1 MHFQRE
7 LRQRLGELSGHFP
20 VLLLTGARQ
29 TGKTTLLQEAFP
41 GHHYISLDL
50 PSDAAAAE
58 GSPET
63 FFREHPP
70 PILIDEV
77 QYAPQLFRHL
87 KVRVDSA
94 RDEVGRFVLTGSQKF
109 PLMKQV
115 SDSLAGRCVWL
126 ELEGLSAAE
135 LESGEL
141 PVRELLTRVLA
152 RGQLPEL
159 WRDQQLPHLDFHR
172 TYLATY
178 IERDVRQLLN
188 VGSLRDFERFMR
200 ICATYNGQLLNKTEI
215 ARAVGV
221 SSKTIDQWISVLHAS
236 NQIALLEP
244 YFANLG
250 KRVVKSP
257 KLYFC
262 DTGLLC
268 FLLGLDEASLIR
280 SPLLG
285 AVWEAFVYAELRK
298 ASVAR
303 APEYQLWFYRDQQG
317 REVDFILQGAGGFT
331 CIECKWAELP
341 TDEHARWLREVAQL
355 LEGAQP
361 KPQFV
366 RRVLAARPRSTF
378 PLRDGTSVVHG
389 AQLAQL
395 LLPPTGSRPVRDS
408 R

>member
-1 MHFQRE
+1 MHFHRE
-7 LRQRLGELSGHFP
+7 LFARLQALAGHFP
-20 VLLLTGARQ
+20 ALLLTGARQ
-29 TGKTTLLQEAFP
+29 TGKTTLLREAFP
-41 GHHYISLDL
+41 AHHYVSLDL
-50 PSDAAAAE
+50 PSDAASAE
-58 GSPET
+58 GSPDT
-63 FFREHPP
+63 FFGLHAPP
-70 PILIDEV
+70 LLIDEV
-77 QYAPQLFRHL
+77 QYAPELFRHL
-87 KVRVDSA
+87 KVRIDEA
-94 RDEVGRFVLTGSQKF
+94 RHEHGRFILTGSQKF

-135 LESGEL
+135 LASGEL
-141 PVRELLTRVLA
+141 SARDQLTRVLV

-159 WRDQQLPHLDFHR
+159 WRDQKIPHADFHR

-178 IERDVRQLLN
+178 VERDVRQLLN

-221 SSKTIDQWISVLHAS
+221 SSKTIDQWLSVLHAS

-268 FLLGLDEASLIR
+268 FLLGLDEASLAR

-285 AVWEAFVYAELRK
+285 ATWEAFVYADLRK

-317 REVDFILQGAGGFT
+317 REVDFILQGAGGFS
-331 CIECKWAELP
+331 CIECKWTELP
-341 TDEHARWLREVAQL
+341 AADDARWLREIAQL
-355 LEGAQP
+355 LQTARP
-361 KPQFV
+361 APQYV
-366 RRVLAARPRSTF
+366 RRFIAARPRASF
-378 PLRDGTSVVHG
+378 PLRDGTNVVHG
-389 AQLAQL
+389 ADLAQVL
-395 LLPPTGSRPVRDS
+395 FPRTVAENYPS
-408 R
+408 